1 MKAACSSQPS
11 CSHRRRAWSH
21 AGPATGSTSQ
31 HPRDLQRQ
39 FLVSDAMA
47 SEFEVQARLDDPWGE
62 DMLVVENVRPWSFW
76 LGASGE

>member
-1 MKAACSSQPS
+1 
-11 CSHRRRAWSH
+11 
-21 AGPATGSTSQ
+21 
-31 HPRDLQRQ
+31 
-39 FLVSDAMA
+39 MA